1 MVFLLVAEQFL
12 KTKNKPQDAE
22 QYGGCIGSQGSWS
35 SLGRWGWPLGLMQ
48 NRPGGG

>member
-12 KTKNKPQDAE
+12 KIQNKPQDAK
-22 QYGGCIGSQGSWS
+22 QYGGNQGSWS